1 MGKQMSGRT
10 SIWWVT
16 DPTFDPDAPQAAL
29 LTPARNISCAIE
41 QGYKLGPVKSDVDN
55 SSTICDNAN
64 TDTFTLPN
72 YEASLTMFRE
82 GDLAATTTDFA
93 KAWAFFKAGT
103 ETQQEGYLVRRV
115 GYLRDVAPAA
125 GQEVSSFRLIPDNP
139 QDVDDASAPVRF
151 TVDFKQQA
159 SMALFKALV

>member
-1 MGKQMSGRT
+1 MPKQMSGRT
-10 SIWWVT
+10 SIWWIT
-16 DPTFDPDAPQAAL
+16 DPSYNPDAPQAAL

-41 QGYKLGPVKSDVDN
+41 QGYTLGPTTSDTDD

-64 TDTFTLPN
+64 TTTFTLPN
-72 YEASLTMFRE
+72 YEGSLTMFRE

-93 KAWAFFKAGT
+93 KAWSFFKAGT
-103 ETQQEGYLVRRV
+103 VNQQEGYLVRRV
-115 GYLRDVAPAA
+115 GYTRDVPATA
-125 GQEVSSFRLIPDNP
+125 GQEVSSFRFIPDNP

-159 SMALFKALV
+159 KMALFKALV

>member
-29 LTPARNISCAIE
+29 LTAARNISCAIE
-41 QGYKLGPVKSDVDN
+41 QGYKLGPVKSDVDT

-64 TDTFTLPN
+64 TETFTLPN
-72 YEASLTMFRE
+72 YEGSLTMFRE
-82 GDLAATTTDFA
+82 GDLAQTTTDFA
-93 KAWAFFKAGT
+93 KAWSFFKAGT
-103 ETQQEGYLVRRV
+103 EDQQEGYLVRRV
-115 GYLRDVAPAA
+115 GYTRDVLPAA
-125 GQEVSSFRLIPDNP
+125 GQEVSSFRFIPDNP
-139 QDVDDASAPVRF
+139 QDVDDATAPVRF

>member
-16 DPTFDPDAPQAAL
+16 DPTFNPDAPQAAL
-29 LTPARNISCAIE
+29 LTAARNISCAIE

-93 KAWAFFKAGT
+93 KAWAFFKGGT
-103 ETQQEGYLVRRV
+103 EVQQEGYLVRRV
-115 GYLRDVAPAA
+115 GYTRDVLPAA